1 MEYVKFIDEKTI
13 EYPPVNKDGIINYNL
28 DIDKLIE
35 DGYRQLVPVDRPET
49 TRMYEVR
56 YKYDITVNEYIYYLE
71 TEEEWQERLFQEA
84 KQNKLLENTTKRSAL
99 DRIKCSFSATKT
111 GYLLRMTPVGDLLTI
126 VMGIALPAIM
136 AQQSIPAGTLRYY
149 DEEGVSHPTPK
160 INANY
165 VSTFYQSIVQSVSAI
180 DAYSTDIEHQI
191 NQATTIEELEE
202 ITIDYNSLDL
212 Q

>member
-1 MEYVKFIDEKTI
+1 MDYVKYIDEKTI
-13 EYPPVNKDGIINYNL
+13 EYPPINKDGIINYNL
-28 DIDKLIE
+28 DINKLIE
-35 DGYRQLVPVDRPET
+35 DGYRQLIPVDRPET
-49 TRMYEVR
+49 TRMYEIR
-56 YKYDITVNEYIYYLE
+56 YEYDITVNEYIYYLE

-84 KQNKLLENTTKRSAL
+84 KQNKLLENATKRNAL
-99 DRIKCSFSATKT
+99 DRIKCNFSATKT

-126 VMGIALPAIM
+126 VMGIALPAII
-136 AQQSIPAGTLRYY
+136 AQQPIPAGTLRYY

-212 Q
+212 

>member
-1 MEYVKFIDEKTI
+1 MDYVKYIDEKTI
-13 EYPPVNKDGIINYNL
+13 EYPPINKDGIINYNL
-28 DIDKLIE
+28 DINQLTI
-35 DGYRQLVPVDRPET
+35 DGYKQLVPVEKPKT
-49 TRMYEVR
+49 TRKYEIH
-56 YKYDITVNEYIYYLE
+56 YINKENIHEYIYYLE

-84 KQNKLLENTTKRSAL
+84 KQNKFLENVTKRNAL
-99 DRIKCSFSATKT
+99 DRIKCNFSATKT

-136 AQQSIPAGTLRYY
+136 AQQPIPAGTLRYY

-180 DAYSTDIEHQI
+180 DSYSTDIEHQI
-191 NQATTIEELEE
+191 NEATTIEELEE
-202 ITIDYNSLDL
+202 IIIDYNSLDL
-212 Q
+212 